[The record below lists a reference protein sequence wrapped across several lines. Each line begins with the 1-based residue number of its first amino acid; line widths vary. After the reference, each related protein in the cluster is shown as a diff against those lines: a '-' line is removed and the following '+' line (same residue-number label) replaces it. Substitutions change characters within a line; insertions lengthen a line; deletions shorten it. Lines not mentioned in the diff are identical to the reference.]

1 MNNNF
6 YNNTSLAKKNINKS
20 IDVGKNIKYK
30 STIKTTKSSIWS
42 LLLGVL
48 IIFVPVIFYFSVK
61 SNVTSNKI
69 VIAQLN
75 SDFDTMKMEND
86 AVESEIKDRIDLN
99 NIYNIAVNRLQ
110 MKKVTVDDIKYYK
123 IDSSDYFKQNL
134 NLSK

>member
-30 STIKTTKSSIWS
+30 PTIKTTKSSIWS

>member
-6 YNNTSLAKKNINKS
+6 YNNTSLAKKNINK
-20 IDVGKNIKYK
+20 NIAVRKK
-30 STIKTTKSSIWS
+30 VQSKPIVKTTKSSIWS
-42 LLLGVL
+42 LILGVL
-48 IIFVPVIFYFSVK
+48 IIFMPVIFYFSVK

-75 SDFDTMKMEND
+75 SDFDTIKMEND